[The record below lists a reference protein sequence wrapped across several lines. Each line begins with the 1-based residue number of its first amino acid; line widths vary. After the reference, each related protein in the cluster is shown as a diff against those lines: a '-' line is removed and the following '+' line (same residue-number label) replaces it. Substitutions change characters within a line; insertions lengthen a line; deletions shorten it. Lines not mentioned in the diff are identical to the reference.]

1 MLIRPFDEIPDPDP
15 APLSETDRVLL
26 RSLGEAASPPPP
38 PPPPPP
44 SKPWRGRGEASSEL
58 PGFERL
64 ERCNDRKR
72 YSALARFSRSWAQ
85 LLLTLF
91 RMLCKKSSRCLESAG
106 DLTTTSLRS

>member
-26 RSLGEAASPPPP
+26 RSLGEPAS
-38 PPPPPP
+38 PPPPP

-58 PGFERL
+58 PGFERF

>member
-1 MLIRPFDEIPDPDP
+1 MLIRPFDEIPDP

-26 RSLGEAASPPPP
+26 RSLGEPAS
-38 PPPPPP
+38 PPPPP